1 MKTSKKILIGI
12 FASII
17 IWITAVF
24 FTATS
29 KIKHLLN
36 ENGFEQTERANKVN
50 KSKTIKL
57 ENFTVVVVSGKGHIT
72 IEQSENNSFQ
82 CFSEEQ
88 ILPEIKNDTLFL
100 PADNNDNY
108 VHAVSLKTIILNDK
122 VKADINDIKTD
133 TLNIRT
139 DEKTKA
145 TINDL
150 NIKVLNILSEGKS
163 SIELYE
169 LKGNNIETNLVLK
182 DKSKIYID
190 KSDNLNLGIKK
201 DNEAELEISN

>member
-17 IWITAVF
+17 IWITAAF

-29 KIKHLLN
+29 KIKTLLK
-36 ENGFEQTERANKVN
+36 ETGFEQTNNRNKVD
-50 KSKTIKL
+50 KGKTIQL
-57 ENFTVVVVSGKGHIT
+57 TNFSTVVVSGKGEIAIT
-72 IEQSENNSFQ
+72 QSDNNSFQ
-82 CFSEEQ
+82 CFSDNQ

-108 VHAVSLKTIILNDK
+108 VTAVSLKTIILKDK
-122 VKADINDIKTD
+122 VKADINNIKTD

-139 DEKTKA
+139 DKKTKA

-150 NIKVLNILSEGKS
+150 NIKVLNILTEGKS